1 MRIKDAI
8 VYKDEGDYGP
18 VYVVRDGK
26 MSNYQDSD
34 LLNLEGKPRAEWFT
48 RAQARRIAKEE
59 GLPFEEG

>member
-8 VYKDEGDYGP
+8 VYKDEGECGP
-18 VYVVRDGK
+18 VWVVRDGK

-34 LLNLEGKPRAEWFT
+34 LEDFEGKPVPEWFT
-48 RAQARRIAKEE
+48 RRQAVAIAKEE